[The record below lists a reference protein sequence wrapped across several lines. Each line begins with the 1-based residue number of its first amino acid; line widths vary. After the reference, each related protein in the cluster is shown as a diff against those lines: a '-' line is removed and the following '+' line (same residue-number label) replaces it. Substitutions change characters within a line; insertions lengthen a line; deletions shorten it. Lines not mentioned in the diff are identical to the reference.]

1 MNKIAIIGFGAAG
14 YCAAAA
20 ARKCDP
26 DALIDVYTD
35 DGRGPYNPMLTTYY
49 VKGAI
54 DYEAMFP
61 FGSLDEIE
69 ERLNLC
75 IYRNS
80 AVTGLDGETK
90 TIFLSDGTKAAYDN
104 ILISTGAAAFV
115 PPIQGGDLPGV
126 FKMRTAEDGVYLKK
140 LLDSGK
146 IRSGL
151 VVGASWVGIK
161 VVEDLV
167 EHGIPCTLVD
177 GADWAFSIAAF
188 RQTAQRIHRDL
199 EQKGIKL
206 AFGQML
212 SHIEQE
218 KDGRI
223 TAVMKNGCRFT
234 ADAIAICIG
243 VRPNAAFL
251 KDSGVAVNRGVLV
264 DERMSTNLPGIYA
277 AGDCCE
283 AFEIQSGERKNIGL
297 WFNARKQGEVAGA
310 NMAGRRKAFG
320 GNALLNLAHYLDCD
334 FISIGDVASCRDED
348 QVYEYEDDRYYIRAV
363 RGEKL
368 KCLNMIGTGESN
380 GVVKSLFIKCFEN
393 NQAEM
398 DMTSICHLKGS
409 GFPDSFIDFIGRD
422 QH

>member
-14 YCAAAA
+14 YCAAAE
-20 ARKCDP
+20 ARKWDP

-35 DGRGPYNPMLTTYY
+35 AGRGPYNPMLTTYY

-69 ERLNLC
+69 ERLGLC
-75 IYRNS
+75 IHRNT
-80 AVTGLDGETK
+80 AVTGLDAETK
-90 TIFLSDGTKAAYDN
+90 TICLPDGTKAAYDN
-104 ILISTGAAAFV
+104 ILISTGASAFV

-140 LLDSGK
+140 LLDGGK

-167 EHGIPCTLVD
+167 EQGVDCTLVD

-188 RQTAQRIHRDL
+188 RQTAQRVHRDL
-199 EQKGIKL
+199 EKKGIKL

-218 KDGRI
+218 EDGRI
-223 TAVMKNGCRFT
+223 TAVMKNGRRFT
-234 ADAIAICIG
+234 ADIIAICIG
-243 VRPNAAFL
+243 VRPNVAFL
-251 KDSGVAVNRGVLV
+251 KDSGIAVNRGVLV
-264 DERMSTNLPGIYA
+264 DERMGTNLPGIYG

-283 AFEIQSGERKNIGL
+283 AYEIQSGERKNIGL

-310 NMAGRRKAFG
+310 NMAGKRKAFG
-320 GNALLNLAHYLDCD
+320 GNALLNLAHYLDYD

-368 KCLNMIGTGESN
+368 KCINMIGTGESN
-380 GVVKSLFIKCFEN
+380 GVVKSLFIKYFEN

-398 DMTSICHLKGS
+398 DMASICHLKEN